1 MPEPREHRGQ
11 EHLPARRE
19 PMSRELVTVRARAD
33 VFRHRLD
40 ESRERFRL
48 ALEQFSAST
57 AELSPAA
64 RMRAHPWR
72 WVLGGFA
79 LGVIIG
85 LVTTRESGADAPPT
99 RSTRWLRGT

>member
-1 MPEPREHRGQ
+1 MPDARESGEQRARD
-11 EHLPARRE
+11 LPARRDTS
-19 PMSRELVTVRARAD
+19 SRELVTVRARAD

-57 AELSPAA
+57 AELGPAA

-72 WVLGGFA
+72 WMLGAFA
-79 LGVIIG
+79 LGIVAG
-85 LVTTRESGADAPPT
+85 LVTTRE
-99 RSTRWLRGT
+99 

>member
-1 MPEPREHRGQ
+1 MPEVREAQRRN
-11 EHLPARRE
+11 LPARRGDSS
-19 PMSRELVTVRARAD
+19 PDLVRMRARAD

-40 ESRERFRL
+40 ESRERFRM

-79 LGVIIG
+79 LGVLAG
-85 LVTTRESGADAPPT
+85 LVTTRE
-99 RSTRWLRGT
+99 